1 MPKKLN
7 FADHGDALLN
17 YQAPRGTNDILPED
31 WPYWRHITATIERLA
46 GLYGFEHIDPPAFEV
61 TELFERGAGAG
72 ADVMVQKEMYT
83 FEDNGGNSLTLR
95 PEFTAGIMRAY
106 LEHGMKVK
114 PSPVKLYS
122 MGPIFRQERPQA
134 GRYRQHTQWNVEVLG
149 EIDPAVD
156 FEVMSIAYS
165 LFAEF
170 GFQNLAFQVNSIG
183 CPNCRPAH
191 IAALIEYFSA
201 HRSRL
206 NEIDQRRLEINP
218 LRLLD
223 SKEESVQGLIADA
236 PRSIDYL
243 CDECREHFATLR
255 GYLDDAGLSYT
266 VNTLLVRG
274 FDYYTKTVFEV
285 WAEGIG
291 AQAAVCGGGRYD
303 GLIELLGGPPT
314 PGIGFGSGI
323 ERQILTLKAQ
333 GIVPPPLPA
342 PRVQVSYIGRDE
354 IGRQAKQAA
363 VSLVSNL
370 RAAGI
375 GAVLPF
381 GDRSLKSQLK
391 SANRADVA
399 YVVIIGEGELT
410 SGRLTVRDLA
420 GGEQQEVDRS
430 AVVTWLQERLA

>member
-1 MPKKLN
+1 ML
-7 FADHGDALLN
+7 

-46 GLYGFEHIDPPAFEV
+46 GLYGFERIDPPIFEV

-83 FEDNGGNSLTLR
+83 FEDNGETSLTLR

-122 MGPIFRQERPQA
+122 IGPIFRQERPQA

-149 EIDPAVD
+149 ELDPAVD
-156 FEVMSIAYS
+156 FEVMSIAYN
-165 LFAEF
+165 LFADL
-170 GFQNLAFQVNSIG
+170 GFQNLAFQINSIG
-183 CPNCRPAH
+183 CPRCRPAH
-191 IAALIEYFSA
+191 IAALVAYFSA
-201 HRSRL
+201 HSDRL
-206 NEIDQRRLEINP
+206 SEVDKRRLAINP

-223 SKEESVQGLIADA
+223 SKEEGVQGLIEDA

-243 CDECREHFATLR
+243 CDECRKHFATLR

-266 VNTLLVRG
+266 VNTRLVRG

-303 GLIELLGGPPT
+303 GLIELLGGPAT

-333 GIVPPPLPA
+333 GIAPPPVAA

-363 VSLVSNL
+363 VALASEL
-370 RAAGI
+370 RRAGV
-375 GAVLPF
+375 GALLPF

-391 SANRADVA
+391 SADRAQVS
-399 YVVIIGEGELT
+399 YVIIIGEGELT
-410 SGRLTVRDLA
+410 SGQVTVRSLA
-420 GGEQQEVDRS
+420 DGEQQPVDRS
-430 AVVTWLQERLA
+430 AVLEWLQDRLA

>member
-1 MPKKLN
+1 MQ
-7 FADHGDALLN
+7 

-31 WPYWRHITATIERLA
+31 WPYWRHITSTIERLA
-46 GLYGFEHIDPPAFEV
+46 GLYGFERIDPPIFED
-61 TELFERGAGAG
+61 TNLFERGAGAG

-83 FEDNGGNSLTLR
+83 FEDNGENSLTLR

-122 MGPIFRQERPQA
+122 IGPIFRQERPQA
-134 GRYRQHTQWNVEVLG
+134 GRFRQHTQWNVEVLG

-165 LFAEF
+165 LFAEL
-170 GFQNLAFQVNSIG
+170 GFQDLAFQVNSIG
-183 CPNCRPAH
+183 CPICRPSH
-191 IAALIEYFSA
+191 IAALVAYFSA
-201 HRSRL
+201 HRDKL
-206 NEIDQRRLEINP
+206 NEIDQQRLALNP

-223 SKEESVQGLIADA
+223 SKEEAVQGLIEHA

-243 CDECREHFATLR
+243 CDECREHFAALR
-255 GYLDDAGLSYT
+255 GYLDDAGVSYT
-266 VNTLLVRG
+266 VNTRLVRG

-333 GIVPPPLPA
+333 GIVPPPVPA

-363 VSLVSNL
+363 VSLVSEL
-370 RAAGI
+370 RGAGI

-399 YVVIIGEGELT
+399 FVVIIGEGELA
-410 SGRLTVRDLA
+410 SGQLTVRSLA
-420 GGEQQEVDRS
+420 DGQQQPVDRA
-430 AVVTWLQERLA
+430 AVVAWLQEQLAT